1 MLLRNKRQVGIK
13 SHRRFLFWV
22 CCFDVIDLKGWK
34 FFRLVFFSFN
44 QVNISLLRL
53 GFGPTTVSEMT
64 ILVTLLAL
72 IPGGRTAE
80 TRFVF
85 GITTLGAQILMLV
98 PVVML

>member
-1 MLLRNKRQVGIK
+1 MALGDKRQVCIK

-22 CCFDVIDLKGWK
+22 CCFDVIDLKGWE
-34 FFRLVFFSFN
+34 FFRLMVFFSFN

-85 GITTLGAQILMLV
+85 GITTLGA
-98 PVVML
+98 